1 MRWGLGVGVD
11 KGIDEGF
18 DDGVEG
24 GLMWVST
31 RVPMRVLRRV

>member
-1 MRWGLGVGVD
+1 MGVD
-11 KGIDEGF
+11 EGIDEGF
-18 DDGVEG
+18 DEGVEG